1 MLGVVIPARNEED
14 NIESVIRNLLDCNIA
29 AEDIF
34 VMENDSSDKTKI
46 IAEECKVNVHS
57 VKNIGYQTAINE
69 GLKILIK
76 KQYSKFCI
84 VDGDN
89 EIGKDSIRAAINRSQ
104 KYEFNVG
111 KRPYIKRFGEKFV
124 NKLINNLYGIED
136 LMCGVKSGD
145 LKHYNS
151 NNNLEY
157 GIDLFK
163 LKDISQDKISNFHI
177 EVNSRK
183 ETRLGNSFIVN
194 MNLIIN
200 VLLFIIRK

>member
-14 NIESVIRNLLDCNIA
+14 NIKSVITNLLDCNVSA
-29 AEDIF
+29 KDIF

-46 IAEECKVNVHS
+46 IAEECKVNVCS
-57 VKNIGYQTAINE
+57 VKNIGYQSAINE
-69 GLKILIK
+69 GLKLLIK
-76 KQYSKFCI
+76 KKYSRFCI

-89 EIGKDSIRAAINRSQ
+89 EIRKDSIRIAIDRSQ
-104 KYEFNVG
+104 NYEFNVG
-111 KRPYIKRFGEKFV
+111 KRPYIKRFGERFV
-124 NKLINNLYGIED
+124 NKFIYNLYGIED

-145 LKHYNS
+145 LKYYNS
-151 NNNLEY
+151 KNNLEY

-163 LKDISQDKISNFHI
+163 LKDISQDKISNFQI
-177 EVNSRK
+177 EVNSRQ

-200 VLLFIIRK
+200 ILRFIIRK